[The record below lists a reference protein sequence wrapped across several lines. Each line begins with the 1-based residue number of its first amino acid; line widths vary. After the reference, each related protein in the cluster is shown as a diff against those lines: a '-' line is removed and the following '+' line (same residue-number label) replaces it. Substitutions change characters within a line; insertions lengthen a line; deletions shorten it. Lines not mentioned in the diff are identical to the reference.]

1 MTITIDYNK
10 ETFCACMLSWSQKEL
25 QLLLIRG
32 ADDKERSSGERNE
45 WHAFAEKT
53 WTIQSPIFS

>member
-1 MTITIDYNK
+1 
-10 ETFCACMLSWSQKEL
+10 MLSWSQKEL